1 VASRFLILNRNK
13 KSIALNLKEK
23 KGREVFL
30 KMVKT
35 ADVLIE
41 GFRPGA
47 MKRLALDYESLQAN
61 NPRLIYC
68 SISSFGHDGPYRDVV
83 AHDINILGLS
93 GFLDITGTEDGKP
106 VIPGVQIS
114 DFVAGMNAALA
125 ILIALMSRQSTNA
138 GQFLDISMFDGM
150 MTWMLD
156 AARYSFAGQ
165 AVQGKGKGRLWGGF
179 PNYNVYETK
188 DGKFITIGSLEAKF
202 KRTLLEKLGGED
214 FLGAEDGTT
223 SSTFDDSD
231 ADVYNFLQR
240 IFLTKTAD
248 EWMAELGPLNICIGP
263 VNTLEEALA
272 HPQTAFRNMVI
283 DVEHPLEG
291 KVKQIGSALKFSKTP
306 SDVNRL
312 PAPQLGEHT
321 NEILNLLGY
330 SEVEIKEMRKNK
342 IIQ

>member
-1 VASRFLILNRNK
+1 
-13 KSIALNLKEK
+13 
-23 KGREVFL
+23 
-30 KMVKT
+30 
-35 ADVLIE
+35 
-41 GFRPGA
+41 
-47 MKRLALDYESLQAN
+47 
-61 NPRLIYC
+61 
-68 SISSFGHDGPYRDVV
+68 
-83 AHDINILGLS
+83 
-93 GFLDITGTEDGKP
+93 
-106 VIPGVQIS
+106 
-114 DFVAGMNAALA
+114 
-125 ILIALMSRQSTNA
+125 
-138 GQFLDISMFDGM
+138 MFDGM